1 MNRDQF
7 TSTERIEAFSDA
19 VIAIVITIMILEF
32 RLPESA
38 LDQGLWLGVVKPIAP
53 KIMSY
58 ALSFLV
64 LTTMWIGHHT
74 LMHSARYATP
84 TLMWCNNNL
93 LFWMSMVPFATM
105 LLGDHPFTPT
115 AVALYGAALA
125 AAASSFTFLR
135 WRVMVGNDFRGE
147 AFQIHQTAQKR
158 AITSVLLYCAAI
170 PLAFISVYI
179 SLAIFVSVP
188 LMFFIWHIWLTGR
201 LLANSRTAKQSKPL
215 KTR

>member
-1 MNRDQF
+1 MNLNHF
-7 TSTERIEAFSDA
+7 TSTERIEGFSDG
-19 VIAIVITIMILEF
+19 VIAIIITIMILEF

-38 LDQGLWLGVVKPIAP
+38 LDQGLWLGIVKPIAP

-64 LTTMWIGHHT
+64 LTIMWIGHHT

-105 LLGDHPFTPT
+105 LLGEHPFTPT

-125 AAASSFTFLR
+125 ATASSFTFLR
-135 WRVMVGNDFRGE
+135 WRVMVERDFRGK
-147 AFQIHQTAQKR
+147 ALQFHQTVQKR
-158 AITSVLLYCAAI
+158 AVTSVLLYCAAI
-170 PLAFISVYI
+170 PLAFVSVYI
-179 SLAIFVSVP
+179 SFVIFISVQM
-188 LMFFIWHIWLTGR
+188 MFFY
-201 LLANSRTAKQSKPL
+201 LAHLAYEKIIGWRVNVRKIKAV
-215 KTR
+215 

>member
-7 TSTERIEAFSDA
+7 TSTLRIESFSDA
-19 VIAIVITIMILEF
+19 VIATVIPIMILEF

-38 LDQGLWLGVVKPIAP
+38 LDQGLWLGIVKPVAP
-53 KIMSY
+53 KLMSY

-64 LTTMWIGHHT
+64 LTTMWIGHHA

-105 LLGDHPFTPT
+105 ILGDHPFTPT

-125 AAASSFTFLR
+125 ATASSFCFLR
-135 WRVMVGNDFRGE
+135 WRVMLQNNFRGE
-147 AFQIHQTAQKR
+147 AFQLHQTAQKR
-158 AITSVLLYCAAI
+158 AIASVLLYLASI
-170 PLAFISVYI
+170 PLAFISVTI

-201 LLANSRTAKQSKPL
+201 LLANSHTARQSKAL
-215 KTR
+215 KIR